1 MKIRNKKGFT
11 LVEMIISLAIISIMM
26 MGMLAFFGPVTST
39 IKDMSKK
46 TDAETAVVNITSY
59 ITKSITQAKKV
70 VVCQGMKFSDVQ
82 SKMNNDEIG
91 NKFLSSAL
99 PFDPA
104 VDEIKCLRLSWVPR
118 VGTSKGYM
126 LVDEPMK
133 QVVGTGFGFV
143 DAADYSINGIP
154 DTMSGKKVYNDGYY
168 KNFNFIMKFSIE
180 KAIEKSIDPTTGKET
195 TAEKEVPYLCSV
207 SSEVYT
213 DATYKDI
220 LFSSENSKDYILF
233 NNMKLNY
240 NDGFTI
246 EFMNGTS
253 TGHEDIYIF
262 YRVAK

>member
-70 VVCQGMKFSDVQ
+70 VVCQGMKFSEVQ
-82 SKMNNDEIG
+82 SNMKVIG
-91 NKFLSSAL
+91 GKFTSGAL
-99 PFDPA
+99 PFDSA

-133 QVVGTGFGFV
+133 QKVGDDFGFV
-143 DAADYSINGIP
+143 DTGIDYSINGIP

-168 KNFNFIMKFSIE
+168 KNFNFTMKIAAE
-180 KAIEKSIDPTTGKET
+180 KAIEKITDPITNTVTTT
-195 TAEKEVPYLCSV
+195 EKEVPYLCSV

-233 NNMKLNY
+233 NNMKLNWK
-240 NDGFTI
+240 DGFTI
-246 EFMNGTS
+246 EFMNETS